1 MKSIESEKK
10 KSLPNRIILISNQ
23 EERHWMILIRNL
35 LILILMLQEIQMTLL
50 IALINLKVLPEM
62 ITWLNLPKAWVE
74 KLIKDL

>member
-35 LILILMLQEIQMTLL
+35 LILILMLQEIQMTLP